1 VRGQLHAPIVARHRI
16 EPGQRIGLVG
26 RSGSGKST
34 LFALLQR
41 FYGLSAG
48 RILIDGQD
56 TARVTHQSV
65 REAISVVPQ
74 DITLFHRS
82 VMENIRYG
90 RADATDDEVL
100 AAAIAAECHHF
111 IQTMRGGFDTL
122 VGERGI
128 KLSGGQ
134 RQRIA
139 IARAFLKNAPILLL
153 DEATSALDIE
163 SEETIREALAR
174 LMHGRTVIAIAHRLS
189 TLRNFDRIIV
199 LRDGQIDQD
208 GPPDKLILREGPYRE
223 LVRQEMSRLMKQA
236 A

>member
-1 VRGQLHAPIVARHRI
+1 
-16 EPGQRIGLVG
+16 
-26 RSGSGKST
+26 
-34 LFALLQR
+34 
-41 FYGLSAG
+41 
-48 RILIDGQD
+48 
-56 TARVTHQSV
+56 
-65 REAISVVPQ
+65 
-74 DITLFHRS
+74 
-82 VMENIRYG
+82 
-90 RADATDDEVL
+90 
-100 AAAIAAECHHF
+100 
-111 IQTMRGGFDTL
+111 
-122 VGERGI
+122 
-128 KLSGGQ
+128 
-134 RQRIA
+134 
-139 IARAFLKNAPILLL
+139 LL